1 MFKIILIL
9 LVFVSF
15 LPAGTQWT
23 KVIDLRGQ
31 WKFNLG
37 DDMSWAEA
45 DFDDRDWENIFVP
58 APWEDEGFPGY
69 DGYAWYRVNF
79 RIDKK
84 YKDQILYLRLWQID
98 DVDEVYVN
106 GDFIGFSGSFPP
118 NYITS
123 YASDRVYRIP
133 NESLDFDEENVI
145 AVRVYDSELGGGIL
159 RGRIGIYTREGEIEP
174 DIPLDGSW
182 KFMIGDNP
190 EWKESDFGD
199 WNWENIMVPAP
210 WEIQGHKDYDGMA
223 WYRKRVVIPGDYRN
237 QKLILLLGKIDD
249 LDEVYFN
256 GSLVG
261 KTGRIPESGYR
272 SVEGNEWLAWRSYSL
287 DSDLINYNTGN
298 LIAVRVYDDRIH
310 GGIYQGPVGIMTRD
324 KFNKWRSNTGE
335 NKKGFF
341 ELLFSD

>member
-1 MFKIILIL
+1 MFKIILIIL
-9 LVFVSF
+9 IIVSI
-15 LPAGTQWT
+15 LPAGTQWI
-23 KVIDLRGQ
+23 KVVDLRGQ

-45 DFDDRDWENIFVP
+45 DYDDQDWENIFVP

-69 DGYAWYRVNF
+69 DGYAWYRISI

-84 YKDQILYLRLWQID
+84 YKDQTLYLRLWQID

-106 GDFIGFSGSFPP
+106 GDFIGFSGAFPP
-118 NYITS
+118 DYTTA

-133 NESLDFDEENVI
+133 VESLKFDEDNTI
-145 AVRVYDSELGGGIL
+145 AVRVFDEHLEGGIL
-159 RGRIGIYTREGEIEP
+159 RGRVGIYVKEGEIEP
-174 DIPLDGSW
+174 DIPLDGNW

-190 EWKESDFGD
+190 EWKEYDFGD
-199 WNWENIMVPAP
+199 WNWDNIMVPAP
-210 WEIQGHKDYDGMA
+210 WETQGYKDYDGFA
-223 WYRKRVVIPGDYRN
+223 WYRTRVVIPDDFKN
-237 QKLILLLGKIDD
+237 ESLILLLGKIDD

-261 KTGRIPESGYR
+261 KTGRISESGFR
-272 SVEGNEWLAWRSYSL
+272 SIDGDEWLAWRTYVL
-287 DSDLINYNTGN
+287 ESDLINYNTEN
-298 LIAVRVYDDRIH
+298 VIAVRVYDDWNH

-324 KFNKWRSNTGE
+324 KFKKWQSNTGE
-335 NKKGFF
+335 HRKGFF